1 MRGLSDRLHIALAA
15 ACCAGVAIL
24 SACDKQP
31 VDSNLARDTRTGFV
45 LSDTD
50 SEHLRRGMRAY
61 LESTQAIIEALS
73 DNKLA
78 AVQRHARKAGV
89 SATSDVSLWVALS
102 APTEFVFL
110 SMDTHQKFDALAAAA
125 ERHATKREIL
135 QHLHDILLNCTACH
149 ATFRLSVKRRQS

>member
-1 MRGLSDRLHIALAA
+1 MRGLPDRLHIALAA
-15 ACCAGVAIL
+15 ASCAFVTIL
-24 SACDKQP
+24 SACNKQP
-31 VDSNLARDTRTGFV
+31 IDSNLTGDTRTGVV
-45 LSDTD
+45 LSDGD

-78 AVQRHARKAGV
+78 AVQRYARKAGT

-102 APTEFVFL
+102 APPEFVL
-110 SMDTHQKFDALAAAA
+110 LGMDTHQKFDALAAAA

-135 QHLHDILLNCTACH
+135 QHLRDILVNCTACH